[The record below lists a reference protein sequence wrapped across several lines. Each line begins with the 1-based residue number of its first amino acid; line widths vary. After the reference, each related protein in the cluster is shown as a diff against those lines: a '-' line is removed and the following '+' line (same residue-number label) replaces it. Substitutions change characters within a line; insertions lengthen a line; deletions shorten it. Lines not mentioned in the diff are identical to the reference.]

1 MVDKTQQDLDS
12 DHQKNLYE
20 EESTKLDEEAQSNAN
35 FLIQDEDD
43 FEISEKLIAKIERRK
58 STLKE
63 NLKATDE
70 YKELNPTMRIN

>member
-1 MVDKTQQDLDS
+1 MVDKTQEDLDS

-20 EESTKLDEEAQSNAN
+20 EESIKLDEEAQSNDN

-63 NLKATDE
+63 NLKATAE
-70 YKELNPTMRIN
+70 F

>member
-1 MVDKTQQDLDS
+1 MVDKSQEDLDS
-12 DHQKNLYE
+12 DHHINLYE

-63 NLKATDE
+63 NLKATGE
-70 YKELNPTMRIN
+70 FKELNPTMRIN